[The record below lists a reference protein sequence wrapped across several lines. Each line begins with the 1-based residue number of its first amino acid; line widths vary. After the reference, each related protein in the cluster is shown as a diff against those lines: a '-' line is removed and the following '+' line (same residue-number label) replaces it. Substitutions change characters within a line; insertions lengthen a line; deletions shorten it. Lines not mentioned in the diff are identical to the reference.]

1 MHRVLRMIRDGLRE
15 PAEARRY
22 LLERTWTLWERFG
35 FFVVPDHYYYPV
47 PSTAELERNRPWEEA
62 YPTAG
67 VDLRERFQLRL
78 LEDFQQYVSEYEPPG
93 GGEPPAEGFES
104 NGDGPVLYAM
114 VREFE
119 PDRVIEVGSGSSTRV
134 VLEASERNAA
144 DSGERTEVVA
154 VEPYPDD
161 DLRRL
166 AARHD
171 NLILRESRA
180 EDVDVAFYTDLE
192 AGDFLFVDSSHVARA
207 GNDVTHLYLKVLPR
221 LPVGVYVHAHDI
233 RFPAEYPREWLVD
246 DHHFWTEQYLLQS
259 FMSYND
265 SFEVVWAGNYMSETH
280 GERLEAVL
288 PNYQSGAGWPGSFW
302 IRRTD

>member
-1 MHRVLRMIRDGLRE
+1 MRRALEMVREGLRE

-22 LLERTWTLWERFG
+22 LLERTWAIWERFG
-35 FFVVPDHYYYPV
+35 FFVVPDHYYYPI
-47 PSTAELERNRPWEEA
+47 PSTADLERTRPWEEPF
-62 YPTAG
+62 PTAG
-67 VDLRERFQLRL
+67 IDFREGFQLGL
-78 LEDFQQYVSEYEPPG
+78 LEEFEQYVAEYEPFDD
-93 GGEPPAEGFES
+93 GFES

-119 PDRVIEVGSGSSTRV
+119 PDRVVEVGSGSSTRV

-154 VEPYPDD
+154 IEPYPDE

-171 NLILRESRA
+171 NLTLRESRA
-180 EDVDVAFYTDLE
+180 EDVDVEFYTALE

-207 GNDVTHLYLKVLPR
+207 GNDVTHLYLRVLPR

-233 RFPAEYPREWLVD
+233 RFPEEYPREWLVD

-265 SFEVVWAGNYMSETH
+265 SFEVVWAGNWMSETH
-280 GERLEAVL
+280 GERLEAAL
-288 PNYQSGAGWPGSFW
+288 PNYGCDAGWPGSFW
-302 IRRTD
+302 IRRSD

>member
-1 MHRVLRMIRDGLRE
+1 MGRLLEMVREGLRD

-22 LLERTWTLWERFG
+22 LIESTWGFWERFG
-35 FFVVPDHYYYPV
+35 FFVVPDHYYFPI
-47 PSTAELERNRPWEEA
+47 PSTEELERNRPWEGE

-67 VDLRERFQLRL
+67 IDLREGSQRHL
-78 LEDFQQYVSEYEPPG
+78 LEEFRQYVSEYEPSG
-93 GGEPPAEGFES
+93 GGFES
-104 NGDGPVLYAM
+104 NGDGPVLFAM

-171 NLILRESRA
+171 NLTLRESRA

-192 AGDFLFVDSSHVARA
+192 DGDFLFIDSSHVARA
-207 GNDVTHLYLKVLPR
+207 GNDVTHLYLKVLPQ
-221 LPVGVYVHAHDI
+221 LPTGVYVHAHDI
-233 RFPAEYPREWLVD
+233 RFPSEYPREWLVD

-265 SFEVVWAGNYMSETH
+265 SFEVVWSGNYMSEAY
-280 GERLEAVL
+280 GERLEAIL
-288 PNYQSGAGWPGSFW
+288 PNYESDAGWPGSFW